1 VSSLIDVID
10 SANLVLFPLLQDSSL
25 RSIRES
31 SLRERDAGAHDVPA
45 MRFPGGALTWTELR
59 DAVAAV
65 AGQVEGC
72 QRVALWA
79 EPTIETAVGVIGA
92 LVAGVTVVP
101 INPSI
106 GSIELEHILGEAKPD
121 AILRGRDAVGALPVQ
136 VNGYFASAGSAS
148 AARSASARSAGSDER
163 YVIDV
168 NARAADALPA
178 PPDAE
183 APALIIYTSG
193 TTGLPKG
200 AVLSYRAIAANLDG
214 LAEVWRWTARDVLV
228 HALPLFHVHGLV
240 LGTLGPVRVGS
251 PLVHVGK
258 FSPEGIATA
267 LASGGTMLFG
277 VPTMYHR
284 LAKAA
289 EAEAEAEAAKSGE
302 SAGLAAPEPVVS
314 VVSALADARLL
325 VSGSAPLAAQDRD
338 IIQRLTGKS
347 PIERYGLTE
356 TLIVC
361 AMPPSAAGTS
371 GVGPPVPGVDVR
383 LVDDDGNVIPAGT
396 TGTPD
401 ALGEVEVRGASLFHG
416 YLDRPDA
423 TDRAHHDGW
432 FRTGDTA
439 VRDADGFY
447 TIVGR
452 TALDVIKTGGF
463 KVGAGEVE
471 DALRLHPDVAEVAVT
486 GESDDDLG
494 QRIAAWVVLHPGC
507 SCDAAA
513 IQMHVAGLLSSH
525 KRPRIVRFLDA
536 LPRNAMGKVEKRKL
550 TTTTA

>member
-1 VSSLIDVID
+1 MQAIDGRLAIRD
-10 SANLVLFPLLQDSSL
+10 LVLFPPLQLQDSTSA
-25 RSIRES
+25 
-31 SLRERDAGAHDVPA
+31 RDTQA
-45 MRFPGGALTWTELR
+45 MRFPGGALTWAELR
-59 DAVAAV
+59 GAVTAVAR
-65 AGQVEGC
+65 QVEGC
-72 QRVALWA
+72 RRVALWA
-79 EPTIETAVGVIGA
+79 EPTLETAIGVIGA
-92 LVAGVTVVP
+92 LLAGVTVVP
-101 INPSI
+101 LNPSI
-106 GSIELEHILGEAKPD
+106 GSIELDHILGEAKPD
-121 AILRGRDAVGALPVQ
+121 AILCGREAAGALP
-136 VNGYFASAGSAS
+136 AALSAS
-148 AARSASARSAGSDER
+148 SRKCFIVDVDARS
-163 YVIDV
+163 
-168 NARAADALPA
+168 ADALPPA
-178 PPDAE
+178 PDAE

-214 LAEVWRWTARDVLV
+214 LAEVWRWTAQDVLV

-251 PLVHVGK
+251 PLVHIGK
-258 FSPEGIATA
+258 FSPEGIAGA
-267 LASGGTMLFG
+267 LADGGTMLFG

-289 EAEAEAEAAKSGE
+289 EGDQ
-302 SAGLAAPEPVVS
+302 S
-314 VVSALADARLL
+314 VVSALAGARLL

-338 IIQRLTGKS
+338 IILRLTGQS

-361 AMPPSAAGTS
+361 AMPPDASGKT
-371 GVGPPVPGVDVR
+371 GVGPPVPGVEVR
-383 LVDDDGNVIPAGT
+383 LVDDDGNVIPDGT
-396 TGTPD
+396 AN
-401 ALGEVEVRGASLFHG
+401 ALGEVEVHGASLFHG

-423 TDRAHHDGW
+423 TERAHHDGW

-439 VRDADGFY
+439 IRDAAGFY

-471 DALRLHPDVAEVAVT
+471 DALRRHPDVAEVAVT
-486 GESDDDLG
+486 GESEDDLG

-507 SCDAAA
+507 ACDAAT
-513 IQMHVAGLLSSH
+513 IQTHVAGLLSSH

-550 TTTTA
+550 TPPA

>member
-1 VSSLIDVID
+1 
-10 SANLVLFPLLQDSSL
+10 
-25 RSIRES
+25 
-31 SLRERDAGAHDVPA
+31 
-45 MRFPGGALTWTELR
+45 MRFPGGALTWDELR
-59 DAVAAV
+59 GAVRAA
-65 AGQVEGC
+65 ARQVEGC
-72 QRVALWA
+72 RRVALWA
-79 EPTIETAVGVIGA
+79 EPTLETAVGVIGA

-121 AILRGRDAVGALPVQ
+121 AFLHGPSAVGVGALPAQ
-136 VNGYFASAGSAS
+136 LDALSC
-148 AARSASARSAGSDER
+148 ER

-168 NARAADALPA
+168 NARSSDALPLA
-178 PPDAE
+178 PDAE

-251 PLVHVGK
+251 PLVHAGK
-258 FSPEGIATA
+258 FSPEAIAAA
-267 LASGGTMLFG
+267 LSSGGTMLFG

-289 EAEAEAEAAKSGE
+289 DGDQA
-302 SAGLAAPEPVVS
+302 VVN
-314 VVSALADARLL
+314 ALAGARLL

-338 IIQRLTGKS
+338 VIQRLTGKT

-361 AMPPSAAGTS
+361 AMPPSAAKATS
-371 GVGPPVPGVDVR
+371 AKAGVGPAVPGVDVR
-383 LVDDDGNVIPAGT
+383 LVDDDGNVIPDGT
-396 TGTPD
+396 AD
-401 ALGEVEVRGASLFHG
+401 ALGEVEVRGAALFHG

-423 TDRAHHDGW
+423 TARAHHDGW

-439 VRDADGFY
+439 VRDSDGFY

-471 DALRLHPDVAEVAVT
+471 DAVRLHPDVAEVAVT
-486 GESDDDLG
+486 GEADDDLG
-494 QRIAAWVVLHPGC
+494 QRICAWVVLQAGC
-507 SCDAAA
+507 ACDAAV
-513 IQMHVAGLLSSH
+513 IQTHVAGLLSSH
-525 KRPRIVRFLDA
+525 KRPRVVRFLDA

-550 TTTTA
+550 AP

>member
-1 VSSLIDVID
+1 MP
-10 SANLVLFPLLQDSSL
+10 AT
-25 RSIRES
+25 
-31 SLRERDAGAHDVPA
+31 A
-45 MRFPGGALTWTELR
+45 MRFPGGALTWDELR
-59 DAVAAV
+59 GAVRAA
-65 AGQVEGC
+65 AHQVEGC
-72 QRVALWA
+72 RRVALWA
-79 EPTIETAVGVIGA
+79 EPTLETAVAVIGA

-101 INPSI
+101 LNPSI

-121 AILRGRDAVGALPVQ
+121 AFLCGPDTVGALPSQ
-136 VNGYFASAGSAS
+136 VNALPCKRLIVDVT
-148 AARSASARSAGSDER
+148 ARSS
-163 YVIDV
+163 
-168 NARAADALPA
+168 DALPPA
-178 PPDAE
+178 PDAE

-214 LAEVWRWTARDVLV
+214 LADVWRWTADDVLV

-267 LASGGTMLFG
+267 LAGGGTMLFG

-289 EAEAEAEAAKSGE
+289 KVEAE
-302 SAGLAAPEPVVS
+302 SAGISASASAPASASGSASVS
-314 VVSALADARLL
+314 VVSALAGARLL

-361 AMPPSAAGTS
+361 AMPPSPSAEGDGKS
-371 GVGPPVPGVDVR
+371 GVGPPVPGVEVR
-383 LVDDDGNVIPAGT
+383 LVDDDGHVIPDGT
-396 TGTPD
+396 AD

-507 SCDAAA
+507 ACDAVA
-513 IQMHVAGLLSSH
+513 IQTHVAGLLSSH
-525 KRPRIVRFLDA
+525 KRPRIVRFLEA

-550 TTTTA
+550 TPPA

>member
-1 VSSLIDVID
+1 
-10 SANLVLFPLLQDSSL
+10 VLFPLLQDSLSA
-25 RSIRES
+25 
-31 SLRERDAGAHDVPA
+31 RDTPDTPA
-45 MRFPGGALTWTELR
+45 MRFPGGALTWAELR
-59 DAVAAV
+59 GAVTAA
-65 AGQVEGC
+65 ARQVQGC
-72 QRVALWA
+72 RRVALWA
-79 EPTIETAVGVIGA
+79 EPTLETAVGVIGA

-101 INPSI
+101 LNPSI
-106 GSIELEHILGEAKPD
+106 GSIELDHILGEAKPD
-121 AILRGRDAVGALPVQ
+121 AILCGRDAVGALP
-136 VNGYFASAGSAS
+136 
-148 AARSASARSAGSDER
+148 AALNALPCER
-163 YVIDV
+163 YIVDV
-168 NARAADALPA
+168 DAHSADPLAPPVPLPLT
-178 PPDAE
+178 PDAE

-200 AVLSYRAIAANLDG
+200 AVLSYRSIAANLDG

-267 LASGGTMLFG
+267 LSSGGTMLFG

-289 EAEAEAEAAKSGE
+289 EAEQVEQVEQ
-302 SAGLAAPEPVVS
+302 S
-314 VVSALADARLL
+314 VVKALAGARLL
-325 VSGSAPLAAQDRD
+325 VSGSAPLASQDRD
-338 IIQRLTGKS
+338 IIQRLTGKC

-361 AMPPSAAGTS
+361 AMPPSADAKS

-383 LVDDDGNVIPAGT
+383 LVDDDGHVIPDGSA
-396 TGTPD
+396 D

-423 TDRAHHDGW
+423 TARAHHDGW

-507 SCDAAA
+507 TCDAAT
-513 IQMHVAGLLSSH
+513 IQTHVASLLSSH

-550 TTTTA
+550 TSDRFLSP

>member
-1 VSSLIDVID
+1 M
-10 SANLVLFPLLQDSSL
+10 PQM
-25 RSIRES
+25 
-31 SLRERDAGAHDVPA
+31 PA
-45 MRFPGGALTWTELR
+45 MRFPGGSLTWSELR
-59 DAVAAV
+59 EAVAAV
-65 AGQVEGC
+65 TRQVEGC
-72 QRVALWA
+72 RRVALWA
-79 EPTIETAVGVIGA
+79 EPTLETAIGVIGA
-92 LVAGVTVVP
+92 LVAGVTIVP
-101 INPSI
+101 LNPSI

-121 AILRGRDAVGALPVQ
+121 AFLCGPDTIGALPSQ
-136 VNGYFASAGSAS
+136 VNALTCERHIVDTN
-148 AARSASARSAGSDER
+148 ARS
-163 YVIDV
+163 
-168 NARAADALPA
+168 ADALP
-178 PPDAE
+178 PPADPE

-214 LAEVWRWTARDVLV
+214 LAEVWRWTSRDVLV

-251 PLVHVGK
+251 PLVHIGR

-267 LASGGTMLFG
+267 LGSGGTMLFG

-289 EAEAEAEAAKSGE
+289 EAETETGGA
-302 SAGLAAPEPVVS
+302 VVK
-314 VVSALADARLL
+314 ALAGARLL
-325 VSGSAPLAAQDRD
+325 VSGSAPLAAQDRG
-338 IIQRLTGKS
+338 IIERLTGKS

-361 AMPPSAAGTS
+361 AMPPSAGASAKS

-383 LVDDDGNVIPAGT
+383 LVDDEGRVIPEGAA
-396 TGTPD
+396 D

-416 YLDRPDA
+416 YLDRPEA
-423 TDRAHHDGW
+423 TARTHHDGW

-486 GESDDDLG
+486 GEADDDLG

-507 SCDAAA
+507 SCDAAV
-513 IQMHVAGLLSSH
+513 IQTHVAGLLSSH
-525 KRPRIVRFLDA
+525 KRPRVVRFLDA

-550 TTTTA
+550 TPPA

>member
-1 VSSLIDVID
+1 LTIRIRD
-10 SANLVLFPLLQDSSL
+10 LVLFPLLQDSLST
-25 RSIRES
+25 
-31 SLRERDAGAHDVPA
+31 RDTSDTPA
-45 MRFPGGALTWTELR
+45 MRFPGGALTWAELR
-59 DAVAAV
+59 GAVAA
-65 AGQVEGC
+65 AARQVEGC

-79 EPTIETAVGVIGA
+79 EPTLETAVGVIGA
-92 LVAGVTVVP
+92 LIAGVTVVP
-101 INPSI
+101 LNPSI
-106 GSIELEHILGEAKPD
+106 GSIELDHILRESKPD
-121 AILRGRDAVGALPVQ
+121 AILCGRDAV
-136 VNGYFASAGSAS
+136 
-148 AARSASARSAGSDER
+148 
-163 YVIDV
+163 
-168 NARAADALPA
+168 DALPA
-178 PPDAE
+178 ALNATTSERYVVDTGARSTDQPLPAPRDAE

-258 FSPEGIATA
+258 FSPEGIAAA
-267 LASGGTMLFG
+267 LADGGTMLFG

-289 EAEAEAEAAKSGE
+289 EAE
-302 SAGLAAPEPVVS
+302 SAGASTSAPASGSASVS
-314 VVSALADARLL
+314 VSVSIVKALADARVL

-338 IIQRLTGKS
+338 IIQRLTGMC

-361 AMPPSAAGTS
+361 AMPPAASGKA
-371 GVGPPVPGVDVR
+371 GVGPPVPGVEVR
-383 LVDDDGNVIPAGT
+383 LVDDDGNVIPDGNADA
-396 TGTPD
+396 D
-401 ALGEVEVRGASLFHG
+401 ALGEVEVRGVSLFHG

-423 TDRAHHDGW
+423 TARAHHDGW

-439 VRDADGFY
+439 IRDESGFY

-494 QRIAAWVVLHPGC
+494 QRIAAWVVLHAGC
-507 SCDAAA
+507 ACDAGA
-513 IQMHVAGLLSSH
+513 IQTHVAGLLSSH

-550 TTTTA
+550 TPPA

>member
-1 VSSLIDVID
+1 MVER
-10 SANLVLFPLLQDSSL
+10 LVLFPLLEDSDFT
-25 RSIRES
+25 RS
-31 SLRERDAGAHDVPA
+31 RDTSDSPGTPA
-45 MRFPGGALTWTELR
+45 MRFPGGALSWSELR
-59 DAVAAV
+59 DAVSMV
-65 AGQVEGC
+65 ARQVQGC
-72 QRVALWA
+72 RRVALWA
-79 EPTIETAVGVIGA
+79 EPTLETAVGVIGA

-106 GSIELEHILGEAKPD
+106 GSIELDHIVGQSKPD
-121 AILRGRDAVGALPVQ
+121 AILCGRDAALPGALSSDSP
-136 VNGYFASAGSAS
+136 ASASGPG
-148 AARSASARSAGSDER
+148 AAADAGSFKR
-163 YVIDV
+163 ITVDV
-168 NARAADALPA
+168 RARAAEPLPPA
-178 PPDAE
+178 PDVE

-214 LAEVWRWTARDVLV
+214 LAEVWQWTARDVLV

-251 PLVHVGK
+251 PLVHIGK
-258 FSPEGIATA
+258 FSPEGIASA
-267 LASGGTMLFG
+267 LAGGGTMLFG

-289 EAEAEAEAAKSGE
+289 EGDAAV
-302 SAGLAAPEPVVS
+302 AR
-314 VVSALADARLL
+314 ALAGARVL

-338 IIQRLTGKS
+338 IIQRVTSKA

-361 AMPPSAAGTS
+361 AMPPAAAASAAAKS
-371 GVGPPVPGVDVR
+371 GVGPAVPGVEVR
-383 LVDDDGNVIPAGT
+383 LVDDEGSVIPPDGAA
-396 TGTPD
+396 D

-439 VRDADGFY
+439 MRDADGFY

-486 GESDDDLG
+486 GEADDDLG

-513 IQMHVAGLLSSH
+513 IQTHVAGLLSSH

-550 TTTTA
+550 TPPA

>member
-1 VSSLIDVID
+1 MP
-10 SANLVLFPLLQDSSL
+10 AP
-25 RSIRES
+25 
-31 SLRERDAGAHDVPA
+31 ATA
-45 MRFPGGALTWTELR
+45 MRFPGGALTWDELR
-59 DAVAAV
+59 GAVRAA
-65 AGQVEGC
+65 ARQVEGRR
-72 QRVALWA
+72 RVALWA
-79 EPTIETAVGVIGA
+79 EPTLETAIGVIGA

-101 INPSI
+101 LNPSI

-121 AILRGRDAVGALPVQ
+121 AFLCGPETVGALPAQ
-136 VNGYFASAGSAS
+136 VNALSC
-148 AARSASARSAGSDER
+148 ARH
-163 YVIDV
+163 VIDV
-168 NARAADALPA
+168 NARSADALPPA
-178 PPDAE
+178 PDAE

-258 FSPEGIATA
+258 FSPEGIAA
-267 LASGGTMLFG
+267 AIANGGTMLFG

-289 EAEAEAEAAKSGE
+289 EAE
-302 SAGLAAPEPVVS
+302 SAGTSTSTS
-314 VVSALADARLL
+314 VASALAGARLL

-361 AMPPSAAGTS
+361 AMPPAASSSAKS
-371 GVGPPVPGVDVR
+371 GVGPPVPNVEVR
-383 LVDDDGNVIPAGT
+383 LVDDDGNVIPDGT
-396 TGTPD
+396 SD

-423 TDRAHHDGW
+423 TERAHHDGW

-507 SCDAAA
+507 ACDAAA
-513 IQMHVAGLLSSH
+513 IQTHIAGLLSSH

-550 TTTTA
+550 TPPA

>member
-1 VSSLIDVID
+1 LTIRIRD
-10 SANLVLFPLLQDSSL
+10 LVLFPLLQDSSNQD
-25 RSIRES
+25 
-31 SLRERDAGAHDVPA
+31 SLRHTPATATA
-45 MRFPGGALTWTELR
+45 MRFPGGALTWDELR
-59 DAVAAV
+59 GAVRAA
-65 AGQVEGC
+65 ARQVEGC
-72 QRVALWA
+72 RRIALWA
-79 EPTIETAVGVIGA
+79 EPTLETAVGVIGA

-101 INPSI
+101 LNASI

-121 AILRGRDAVGALPVQ
+121 AILCGPDAVAALPAQ
-136 VNGYFASAGSAS
+136 LTSSAS
-148 AARSASARSAGSDER
+148 SARSCER
-163 YVIDV
+163 LVVDV
-168 NARAADALPA
+168 KARSGDALPPA
-178 PPDAE
+178 PDDE

-200 AVLSYRAIAANLDG
+200 AVLSHRAIAANLDG
-214 LAEVWRWTARDVLV
+214 LADVWRWTSRDVLV

-251 PLVHVGK
+251 PLVHIGK

-289 EAEAEAEAAKSGE
+289 EAE
-302 SAGLAAPEPVVS
+302 SAGAGAGASASGGASASVSVS
-314 VVSALADARLL
+314 VVKALAGARLL
-325 VSGSAPLAAQDRD
+325 VSGSAPLASQDRD
-338 IIQRLTGKS
+338 IIQRLTGKA

-361 AMPPSAAGTS
+361 AMPPSAEGKA
-371 GVGPPVPGVDVR
+371 GVGPPVPGVEVR
-383 LVDDDGNVIPAGT
+383 LVDDDGQVIPDRTA
-396 TGTPD
+396 D
-401 ALGEVEVRGASLFHG
+401 ALGEVETRGASLFHG

-439 VRDADGFY
+439 VRNADGFY

-471 DALRLHPDVAEVAVT
+471 DAVRLHPDVAEVAVT

-513 IQMHVAGLLSSH
+513 IQTHIAGLLSSH

-550 TTTTA
+550 TPPA

>member
-1 VSSLIDVID
+1 
-10 SANLVLFPLLQDSSL
+10 
-25 RSIRES
+25 
-31 SLRERDAGAHDVPA
+31 
-45 MRFPGGALTWTELR
+45 
-59 DAVAAV
+59 
-65 AGQVEGC
+65 
-72 QRVALWA
+72 
-79 EPTIETAVGVIGA
+79 
-92 LVAGVTVVP
+92 
-101 INPSI
+101 
-106 GSIELEHILGEAKPD
+106 
-121 AILRGRDAVGALPVQ
+121 
-136 VNGYFASAGSAS
+136 
-148 AARSASARSAGSDER
+148 
-163 YVIDV
+163 
-168 NARAADALPA
+168 
-178 PPDAE
+178 
-183 APALIIYTSG
+183 
-193 TTGLPKG
+193 
-200 AVLSYRAIAANLDG
+200 
-214 LAEVWRWTARDVLV
+214 
-228 HALPLFHVHGLV
+228 
-240 LGTLGPVRVGS
+240 
-251 PLVHVGK
+251 
-258 FSPEGIATA
+258 
-267 LASGGTMLFG
+267 MLFG

-289 EAEAEAEAAKSGE
+289 EGDE
-302 SAGLAAPEPVVS
+302 S
-314 VVSALADARLL
+314 VVKALAGARLL

-361 AMPPSAAGTS
+361 AMPPSPSPIILQTK
-371 GVGPPVPGVDVR
+371 
-383 LVDDDGNVIPAGT
+383 GNLEWDLRCRASKCGWWMTMEHVIPDGT
-396 TGTPD
+396 AD

-423 TDRAHHDGW
+423 TARAHHDGW

-513 IQMHVAGLLSSH
+513 IQTHVAGLLSSH
-525 KRPRIVRFLDA
+525 KRPRIVRFLEA

-550 TTTTA
+550 DAAGVKPHSPALSPGRGVYIYRAVTKLRRDGSRALQQFGDRLQSAARRARSRRPFAVRVEHIRRRQRHHLELLREFAAVAAAVVDLRPRHLLTIQPGHQAAAIQHVDADADDLQAARVVITPQPLIRRHFRQTRRAPCRPEVEHDDAATQG

>member
-1 VSSLIDVID
+1 
-10 SANLVLFPLLQDSSL
+10 
-25 RSIRES
+25 
-31 SLRERDAGAHDVPA
+31 
-45 MRFPGGALTWTELR
+45 
-59 DAVAAV
+59 
-65 AGQVEGC
+65 
-72 QRVALWA
+72 
-79 EPTIETAVGVIGA
+79 
-92 LVAGVTVVP
+92 
-101 INPSI
+101 
-106 GSIELEHILGEAKPD
+106 
-121 AILRGRDAVGALPVQ
+121 
-136 VNGYFASAGSAS
+136 
-148 AARSASARSAGSDER
+148 
-163 YVIDV
+163 
-168 NARAADALPA
+168 
-178 PPDAE
+178 
-183 APALIIYTSG
+183 
-193 TTGLPKG
+193 
-200 AVLSYRAIAANLDG
+200 VLSYRAIAANLDG
-214 LAEVWRWTARDVLV
+214 LAEVWRWTAHDVLV

-258 FSPEGIATA
+258 FSPEAIASA
-267 LASGGTMLFG
+267 LVEGGTMLFG

-289 EAEAEAEAAKSGE
+289 EVE
-302 SAGLAAPEPVVS
+302 SAGTSASTPASAS
-314 VVSALADARLL
+314 VVEALAGARVL

-338 IIQRLTGKS
+338 TILRLTGKC

-361 AMPPSAAGTS
+361 AMPPLADGKS

-383 LVDDDGNVIPAGT
+383 LVDDEGNVIPPVTA
-396 TGTPD
+396 D

-416 YLDRPDA
+416 YFDRPDA
-423 TDRAHHDGW
+423 TTRAHHDGW

-507 SCDAAA
+507 ACDAVA
-513 IQMHVAGLLSSH
+513 IQTHVAGLLSSH
-525 KRPRIVRFLDA
+525 KRPRIVRFVDA

-550 TTTTA
+550 TPTP

>member
-1 VSSLIDVID
+1 
-10 SANLVLFPLLQDSSL
+10 
-25 RSIRES
+25 
-31 SLRERDAGAHDVPA
+31 
-45 MRFPGGALTWTELR
+45 MRFPGGSLTWSELR
-59 DAVAAV
+59 GAVAA
-65 AGQVEGC
+65 AARQVQGC
-72 QRVALWA
+72 RRVALWA
-79 EPTIETAVGVIGA
+79 EPTLETAVGVIGA

-101 INPSI
+101 LNPSI

-121 AILRGRDAVGALPVQ
+121 AFFRGPDAG
-136 VNGYFASAGSAS
+136 GAGSAS
-148 AARSASARSAGSDER
+148 GGAAVGSS
-163 YVIDV
+163 
-168 NARAADALPA
+168 ALPA
-178 PPDAE
+178 QLDALLNAQSCARHVVDINARSTDPLPPPADAE
-183 APALIIYTSG
+183 TPALIIYTSG

-200 AVLSYRAIAANLDG
+200 AVLSYRALAANLDG
-214 LAEVWRWTARDVLV
+214 LAEVWRWTPRDVLV

-251 PLVHVGK
+251 PLVHIGK
-258 FSPEGIATA
+258 FTPEGIAAA
-267 LASGGTMLFG
+267 LGSGGTMLFG

-289 EAEAEAEAAKSGE
+289 EAEPDGA
-302 SAGLAAPEPVVS
+302 VVK
-314 VVSALADARLL
+314 ALAGARLL
-325 VSGSAPLAAQDRD
+325 VSGSAPLAAQDRE

-361 AMPPSAAGTS
+361 AMPPSASVSAEGEASTRGKS

-383 LVDDDGNVIPAGT
+383 LVDDEGHVIPDGT
-396 TGTPD
+396 AD
-401 ALGEVEVRGASLFHG
+401 ALGEVETRGASLFHG

-471 DALRLHPDVAEVAVT
+471 DAVRLHPDVAEVAVT
-486 GESDDDLG
+486 GEADDDLG

-507 SCDAAA
+507 ACDAAV
-513 IQMHVAGLLSSH
+513 IQTHVAGLLSSH
-525 KRPRIVRFLDA
+525 KRPRVVRFLDA

-550 TTTTA
+550 TPPL